1 MSLTLGPSAVLVT
14 ILGFLA
20 ACGSE
25 DREPTR
31 RHQELK
37 PPRQWSGI
45 SYADRTVVERAPS
58 RTASGSGFDAERA
71 WSGEDDWEPYVAVD
85 ADRGFVY
92 QFATRWVTSKYKIV
106 VRRSVDSGATWEP
119 DQLIFPSTRR
129 QADPY
134 AKVGRDGTVYAIW
147 MEMWDTVLS
156 KSTDFGITWTPPV
169 SLTSALRW
177 SDFPSIAL
185 SEDGRDIYVAFQR
198 TNSYMVASHDFGQGE
213 VTLDPSLYR
222 TNSYVVASHDF
233 GATFSAPVRTN
244 SDRRHWWHGGGAVA
258 PNGDVY
264 FGASTQRRR
273 SSRGS
278 VKMLALKSSDG
289 GASWQTQRLDVSSE
303 VPACDWA
310 PGCWHGFLV
319 GVPSVAVDAAGVVLA
334 VYNAGRADGA
344 PQRIWVRRSLDGG
357 GTWTRPRRLSRKWPA
372 AHNSFTDVEAGPV
385 AGDFRVVWQG
395 SLRDRVNAWNTYYRQ
410 TSDAGETWEPA
421 RRLSN
426 LGDGAPYKSASGYLF
441 PYGDYLAIAVDGQGV
456 SHVIWGEGASWNGP
470 GGAWYTRGR

>member
-1 MSLTLGPSAVLVT
+1 MRRAFGPLAVLLT
-14 ILGFLA
+14 MLGFLA
-20 ACGSE
+20 GCGSE
-25 DREPTR
+25 DRKLAR
-31 RHQELK
+31 GRQELK
-37 PPRQWSGI
+37 LPRQWSGI

-85 ADRGFVY
+85 AERGFVY

-106 VRRSVDSGATWEP
+106 VRRSLDGGATWEP
-119 DQLIFPSTRR
+119 DQLMFPSTAR

-147 MEMWDTVLS
+147 MEVWDTVLS
-156 KSTDFGITWTPPV
+156 KSTDFGVTWTPPV
-169 SLTSALRW
+169 SVISDMRW

-185 SEDGRDIYVAFQR
+185 SEDGRDVYVAFQ
-198 TNSYMVASHDFGQGE
+198 
-213 VTLDPSLYR
+213 R

-233 GATFSAPVRTN
+233 GATFSAPVKTN

-278 VKMLALKSSDG
+278 VKMFALKSSDG
-289 GASWQTQRLDVSSE
+289 GASWQTLRLDVSSE

-310 PGCWHGFLV
+310 EGCYHGFLV
-319 GVPSVAVDAAGVVLA
+319 GVPSVAVDVAGAVLA

-344 PQRIWVRRSLDGG
+344 PQRIWARRSLDGG
-357 GTWTRPRRLSRKWPA
+357 GTWTRPRRLSKRWPA

-385 AGDFRVVWQG
+385 AGDFRAVWQG
-395 SLRDRVNAWNTYYRQ
+395 SSRGRVDAWNTYYRR
-410 TSDAGETWEPA
+410 TSDAGVTWEPT
-421 RRLSN
+421 RRLSD
-426 LGDGAPYKSASGYLF
+426 LGAGAPYKSPSGYLF

-470 GGAWYTRGR
+470 GGTWYTRGR